1 MAKRADKKQKPA
13 PEASHDEAP
22 PSEVP
27 PTEVPH
33 ETPATPDAEKPPAEA
48 SGETPTEASGETPAE
63 TPADTPA
70 EERLAAVEAEAADL
84 KDKLLRALAETENV
98 RRRAERDRADA
109 SRYAAANF
117 ARELLKAADNMRRA
131 LESVSA
137 EARGENEALENLF
150 VGLEITER
158 EMLSAFERTGV
169 RPIEALGQRFDHNL
183 HEAMFELED
192 PDHPAGT
199 VVQVL
204 ETGYMLHDRLLRPSK
219 VGVSKGGP
227 KAESKEAP
235 PAQPSSKTDTAKAYE
250 KKDDPAGAKVDK
262 EL

>member
-48 SGETPTEASGETPAE
+48 SGETPAEASGETPAE
-63 TPADTPA
+63 TPADTPADTPA

-131 LESVSA
+131 LESA
-137 EARGENEALENLF
+137 
-150 VGLEITER
+150 GLEP
-158 EMLSAFERTGV
+158 SAVSYVEAHGTGTALGD
-169 RPIEALGQRFDHNL
+169 PIEAQSISRVFGR
-183 HEAMFELED
+183 ERA
-192 PDHPAGT
+192 
-199 VVQVL
+199 
-204 ETGYMLHDRLLRPSK
+204 
-219 VGVSKGGP
+219 
-227 KAESKEAP
+227 AENA
-235 PAQPSSKTDTAKAYE
+235 
-250 KKDDPAGAKVDK
+250 
-262 EL
+262 